1 MSGCEDCS
9 IRTRVAGGRMWRALF
24 LKPMHLDFSLKAVA
38 WPPEVCKQKSDG
50 EFSLF

>member
-9 IRTRVAGGRMWRALF
+9 IGTRVAGSRMWRALF
-24 LKPMHLDFSLKAVA
+24 LKPTHLDFSLKAVA
-38 WPPEVCKQKSDG
+38 WLPGVCKQKTNG